1 MKQRIL
7 GFFLKRSKRTR
18 IRREQYIVLAFA
30 SVILL
35 GSVLLSL
42 PAASR
47 SGESS
52 GFLTALFT
60 ATSATC
66 VTGLSL
72 ADTYVQWSGF
82 GQAVILVMIQIG
94 GLGFMSIVSVFFF
107 LLHRKIGLQQRLMMA
122 QGFGLNDVDGVVHL
136 VRDVLRRTIIFEA
149 AGALILTVRFLG
161 EFGLWQSVKWGVF
174 HAVSAFCN
182 AGFDIFGKLDPGS
195 SLAVFADDWVVN
207 AVIMALI
214 VIGGLGFYV
223 WADIAKKWSWKKL
236 EVHTKLVL
244 CISAAL
250 LLGGTLLFALLEWNN
265 PETIGSFSTGDKLL
279 ASLFQSVTCR
289 TAGFASISQGG
300 LSEPSKAISIVLMLI
315 GGSAGSTAGGIKT
328 VSVGILFL
336 SVLAAARGKT
346 RVTVFGRTIAGQ
358 QIRQAMTVFLLLVSL
373 AFGGAILLSACN
385 MFPFLDCLFET
396 ASALGTVGLTTGIT
410 PLLGIGSQLLLII
423 FMFFGRV
430 GILTVSIGFLLG
442 NQAEERF
449 HYAEAKILIG

>member
-7 GFFLKRSKRTR
+7 GYFLKRSKRTR

-35 GSVLLSL
+35 GAVLLSL

-72 ADTYVQWSGF
+72 VDTYVQWSGF

-161 EFGLWQSVKWGVF
+161 EFGLWQ
-174 HAVSAFCN
+174 
-182 AGFDIFGKLDPGS
+182 
-195 SLAVFADDWVVN
+195 
-207 AVIMALI
+207 
-214 VIGGLGFYV
+214 
-223 WADIAKKWSWKKL
+223 
-236 EVHTKLVL
+236 
-244 CISAAL
+244 
-250 LLGGTLLFALLEWNN
+250 
-265 PETIGSFSTGDKLL
+265 
-279 ASLFQSVTCR
+279 
-289 TAGFASISQGG
+289 
-300 LSEPSKAISIVLMLI
+300 
-315 GGSAGSTAGGIKT
+315 
-328 VSVGILFL
+328 
-336 SVLAAARGKT
+336 
-346 RVTVFGRTIAGQ
+346 
-358 QIRQAMTVFLLLVSL
+358 
-373 AFGGAILLSACN
+373 
-385 MFPFLDCLFET
+385 
-396 ASALGTVGLTTGIT
+396 
-410 PLLGIGSQLLLII
+410 
-423 FMFFGRV
+423 
-430 GILTVSIGFLLG
+430 
-442 NQAEERF
+442 
-449 HYAEAKILIG
+449 